1 MGGTYCST
9 PCHGLPRSSLPAG
22 MAMHKHL
29 SLWPAQ
35 PRRSG
40 AHNMASTSELQKVRA
55 KIEELEKEVKE
66 LNAQIAA
73 ADPSRRLELL
83 EKLIAP
89 LHAQLDTLRKKEE
102 RLDTQLSAGERPG

>member
-1 MGGTYCST
+1 
-9 PCHGLPRSSLPAG
+9 
-22 MAMHKHL
+22 
-29 SLWPAQ
+29 
-35 PRRSG
+35 
-40 AHNMASTSELQKVRA
+40 MASTSELQKVRA

-89 LHAQLDTLRKKEE
+89 LQGRLDTLQKKEE
-102 RLDTQLSAGERPG
+102 RLAAQLSAGERPG